1 MSTVT
6 IISLVTLCLL
16 GIVPCCLSQS
26 VAISVSPDII
36 YLGSDVD
43 ITCRVSGNV
52 TELISYVP
60 FYVINGTYI
69 PHSCVGNAEYQPLTQ
84 RFSTPTSN
92 NTLDNSTLSTRLS
105 ISPVTSIDMDLNIS
119 CVFFDLQTEN
129 NFSSQIITLSVMNTS
144 QPTTPVE
151 TTTTQQMVTE
161 LPFINSNEFY
171 ITVGTV
177 GGFIVLVIVV
187 AIVLVLLILIL
198 VVVTKR
204 NKRKETSETV
214 TRLETEVTTPVNEEG
229 TSMLALKNEGGA
241 SMLALKNEGGAS
253 MLALRKEEDMR
264 DRADSRRTYNE
275 SEAQRYS
282 ALPTYSL
289 ALHMSADEF
298 TESTDPSA
306 VNQFSAIDEE
316 KEKQETDS

>member
-16 GIVPCCLSQS
+16 GIVPCCLNQS

-43 ITCRVSGNV
+43 IICRVSGNV
-52 TELISYVP
+52 SELISYVP

-151 TTTTQQMVTE
+151 TTTAQQMVTE

-229 TSMLALKNEGGA
+229 A
-241 SMLALKNEGGAS
+241 SMLALKNEGGVS
-253 MLALRKEEDMR
+253 MLALKKEEDMR

-275 SEAQRYS
+275 SEAERYS